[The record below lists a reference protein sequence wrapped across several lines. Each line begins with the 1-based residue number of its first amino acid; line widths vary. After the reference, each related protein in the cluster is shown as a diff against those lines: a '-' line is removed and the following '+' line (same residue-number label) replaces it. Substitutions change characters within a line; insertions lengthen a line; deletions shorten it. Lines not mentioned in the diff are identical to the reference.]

1 MTMIKCNNCETQYK
15 ENQINIVECSECKTD
30 KYLME
35 QYKKEDMT
43 NKQCPNCSSY
53 LYNET
58 IKEIDYPLVC
68 LECDENFYNMEVA

>member
-1 MTMIKCNNCETQYK
+1 M
-15 ENQINIVECSECKTD
+15 SE
-30 KYLME
+30 
-35 QYKKEDMT
+35 YKKEDMT

-68 LECDENFYNMEVA
+68 LECDENFYNIEVA